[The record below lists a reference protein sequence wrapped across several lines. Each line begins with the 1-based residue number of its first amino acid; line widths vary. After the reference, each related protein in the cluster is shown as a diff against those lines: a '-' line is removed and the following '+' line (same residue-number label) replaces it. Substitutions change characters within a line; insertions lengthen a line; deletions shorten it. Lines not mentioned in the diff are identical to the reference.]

1 MFQNFGPNHVLFLVK
16 ALRFTLL
23 LFGVGLVGG
32 SLAGALLAMVASL
45 PSKLF
50 QRMARGVIYVVQGI
64 PLIVLL
70 FIAYF
75 GLTTIGLDVPPLAGA
90 ALALTL
96 FGGSFLGE
104 IWRGAIAAV
113 PEGQWQSAAALGL
126 HWRQTMLLVIA
137 PQAVR
142 AAIPPTVGFLV
153 QLVKNTSLASL
164 IGYVEVTRAGQLV
177 SNITFQPLPV
187 FLTVAALY
195 FVICFPLSRASR
207 ALERHFSPGRRIAP
221 VVEPLT

>member
-1 MFQNFGPNHVLFLVK
+1 MYQSFGWNHVLFLIE
-16 ALRFTLL
+16 ALRLTLL
-23 LFGVGLVGG
+23 LFAVGLVGG
-32 SLAGALLAMVASL
+32 AIAGAVLALLASL
-45 PSKLF
+45 PA
-50 QRMARGVIYVVQGI
+50 RWPNRIARGVIYIVQGI
-64 PLIVLL
+64 PLLVLL

-75 GLTTIGLDVPPLAGA
+75 GLADLGLEVPPLAGA

-96 FGGSFLGE
+96 FAGAFLGE

-113 PEGQWQSAAALGL
+113 PSGQWQSAAALGL
-126 HWRQTMLLVIA
+126 RWHQALRLVIA

-142 AAIPPTVGFLV
+142 TAIPPTVGFLV

-177 SNITFQPLPV
+177 SNATFAPLPV

-195 FVICFPLSRASR
+195 FIVCFPLSRAAR
-207 ALERHFSPGRRIAP
+207 MLEVRLATGHGLQ
-221 VVEPLT
+221 PLT

>member
-1 MFQNFGPNHVLFLVK
+1 MFQTFDLAHVIFLVE

-23 LFGVGLVGG
+23 LFAVGLAG
-32 SLAGALLAMVASL
+32 STVAGAMLAMLATV
-45 PSKLF
+45 PSRLLNGL
-50 QRMARGVIYVVQGI
+50 ARGAIYAVQGI

-75 GLTTIGLDVPPLAGA
+75 GLSSAGLDVPPLAGA

-96 FGGSFLGE
+96 FGGVFLGE

-126 HWRQTMLLVIA
+126 RWGQALRLVIA
-137 PQAVR
+137 PQAFR

-177 SNITFQPLPV
+177 SNVTFQPLPV

-195 FVICFPLSRASR
+195 FAVCFPLSRASR
-207 ALERHFSPGRRIAP
+207 ALEARMARAGIHIPA
-221 VVEPLT
+221 VKPLT

>member
-1 MFQNFGPNHVLFLVK
+1 MFQTFGPNHVVFLIE
-16 ALRFTLL
+16 AMRFTLL
-23 LFGVGLVGG
+23 LFAVGLAGG
-32 SLAGALLAMVASL
+32 SIAGAILAMLASL
-45 PSKLF
+45 PSRALK
-50 QRMARGVIYVVQGI
+50 RTARGFIYLVQGI

-75 GLTTIGLDVPPLAGA
+75 GLADAGLDVPPLAGA
-90 ALALTL
+90 AIALSL
-96 FGGSFLGE
+96 FAGSFLGE

-113 PEGQWQSAAALGL
+113 PGGQWQSGAALGL
-126 HWRQTMLLVIA
+126 RWGQTMRLVIA

-164 IGYVEVTRAGQLV
+164 IGYIELTRAGQLV
-177 SNITFQPLPV
+177 SNVTFAPLPV

-207 ALERHFSPGRRIAP
+207 ALERRMAIAHTT
-221 VVEPLT
+221 EPLT

>member
-1 MFQNFGPNHVLFLVK
+1 MFQTFGWHHILFL
-16 ALRFTLL
+16 AEAMRFTLL
-23 LFGVGLVGG
+23 LFAVGLVGG
-32 SLAGALLAMVASL
+32 SLLGAVLAMLATL
-45 PSKLF
+45 PARLP
-50 QRMARGVIYVVQGI
+50 QRLARGVIYVVQGI

-75 GLTTIGLDVPPLAGA
+75 GLTSLGLDVPPLAGA

-96 FGGSFLGE
+96 FAGAFLGE

-113 PEGQWQSAAALGL
+113 GDGQWQSAAALGL
-126 HWRQTMLLVIA
+126 RWRQALRLVVA

-142 AAIPPTVGFLV
+142 AGIPPTVGFLV

-164 IGYVEVTRAGQLV
+164 IGFVEVTRAGQLV
-177 SNITFQPLPV
+177 SNATFSPLPV

-195 FVICFPLSRASR
+195 FAVCFPLSRASR
-207 ALERHFSPGRRIAP
+207 SLEARFATGHAL
-221 VVEPLT
+221 EPLT

>member
-1 MFQNFGPNHVLFLVK
+1 MFQTFGWHHVLFLADAMRLTV
-16 ALRFTLL
+16 L
-23 LFGVGLVGG
+23 LFAVGLVGG
-32 SLAGALLAMVASL
+32 SVAGGVLALLAAL
-45 PSKLF
+45 PGRLPN
-50 QRMARGVIYVVQGI
+50 RIARGVIYVVQGI

-70 FIAYF
+70 FISYF
-75 GLTTIGLDVPPLAGA
+75 GLTTLGLDVPPLAGA

-96 FGGSFLGE
+96 FAGAFLGE

-113 PEGQWQSAAALGL
+113 PEGQWQAASALGL
-126 HWRQTMLLVIA
+126 GWRQSMRLVVA

-177 SNITFQPLPV
+177 SNATFSPLPV

-195 FVICFPLSRASR
+195 FVVCFPLSYASR
-207 ALERHFSPGRRIAP
+207 ALERRLATGHALEAQALI
-221 VVEPLT
+221 